1 MTTPPDVPTCVAV
14 LIAAPASGQGET
26 TVTAAL
32 ARWHTRQGRRVRV
45 FKCGPDY
52 LDPYWHQLASG
63 ATVHNLD
70 GWMVG
75 MPEVRARLH
84 AAAAQA
90 DVILIE
96 GVMGLFDGSPTAA
109 DLAAQLGIPVV
120 LVMDA
125 SAMAGSFGAVVLGMQ
140 QYQPDVPWAGVLAN
154 RVGSGMHAQMLQAS
168 LRDPAVWLGALQ
180 RIGEGKDAQ
189 LLPERHLGL
198 VAAHELPD
206 AMARL
211 NAAADA
217 LADTPLGQ
225 IPWED
230 WQRWSV
236 EFALDASA
244 PTPQIEPWLQGRTVA
259 VASDAAF
266 SFIYPAN
273 LDCLQAMGAKLVF
286 FSPLA
291 AGRLPACDAVWLPG
305 GYPELHAH
313 KLAANTG
320 LQADL
325 RAHVQAGKA
334 VWAECGGMLALG
346 DSITGGRRGF
356 AHVGHFAGHC
366 VYAAAF
372 GRAGHAGMCAARR
385 PTARPYLHYSR
396 FDCAAAEVAR
406 TSRAGQSV
414 QADKGEAVYQHGS
427 VCASYFHAWFPI
439 APPRDCRLAGR
450 RGGAMGR
457 CGCNGIIYGTYESDE
472 PPCHAA
478 LARIDFGRPKS
489 GKTRRAEQAA
499 RDWVDAGAG
508 RYAVYLATGQAWD
521 AEMQARIARH
531 QADRA
536 LRVPGMQ
543 TVEAPLHLGQALQA
557 HSKAQTWSWS
567 IA

>member
-1 MTTPPDVPTCVAV
+1 MATPPDVHTCVAM
-14 LIAAPASGQGET
+14 LIAAPASGQGKT

-109 DLAAQLGIPVV
+109 DLAAQLGIPVL

-140 QYQPDVPWAGVLAN
+140 QYQPNVPWAGVLAN
-154 RVGSGMHAQMLQAS
+154 RVGSSMHAQMLQAS

-180 RIGEGKDAQ
+180 RMGEGKDAQ

-217 LADTPLGQ
+217 LADTQLGQ
-225 IPWED
+225 MPWED

-244 PTPQIEPWLQGRTVA
+244 PTPRIEPWLQGRTVA

-291 AGRLPACDAVWLPG
+291 AERLPACDAVWLPG
-305 GYPELHAH
+305 GYPELHGH

-325 RAHVQAGKA
+325 QAHVQAGKA

-346 DSITGGRRGF
+346 HSIHTAQGEDLPMWGILPGTASMQPRLAGLGMQQCVLHGGLLRGHTF
-356 AHVGHFAGHC
+356 
-366 VYAAAF
+366 
-372 GRAGHAGMCAARR
+372 
-385 PTARPYLHYSR
+385 HYSR
-396 FDCAAAEVAR
+396 FNSTAAEVAR

-414 QADKGEAVYQHGS
+414 QAGKGEALYQHGS
-427 VCASYFHAWFPI
+427 ICASYFHAWFPSH
-439 APPRDCRLAGR
+439 PRA
-450 RGGAMGR
+450 
-457 CGCNGIIYGTYESDE
+457 I
-472 PPCHAA
+472 AA
-478 LARIDFGRPKS
+478 LLG
-489 GKTRRAEQAA
+489 AEPVQWADVAA
-499 RDWVDAGAG
+499 TA
-508 RYAVYLATGQAWD
+508 
-521 AEMQARIARH
+521 
-531 QADRA
+531 
-536 LRVPGMQ
+536 
-543 TVEAPLHLGQALQA
+543 
-557 HSKAQTWSWS
+557 
-567 IA
+567 